1 MLKEYDLIVLGA
13 GNAGFA
19 AAGMAKE
26 AGWSVLVIE
35 TRDFGGTCALRG
47 CVPKKVLVAAGEVL
61 QSIAKASEHK
71 ISATL
76 NEIDWPA
83 LIARKQIFVE
93 GVPKSFEGSLENRNI
108 DTLHGQA
115 KFISDHEISLNGDS
129 YRGKK
134 IVVATGSKPRELPIP
149 GFQHTI
155 SSDDI
160 LDLEK
165 RPESLIF
172 IGAGVISLEFS
183 HVFARAGTKVTV
195 LEVLDQ
201 PLPMLDQDAVSNLT
215 EESRRIGIDIR
226 TGIKTNSIEKNQ
238 QGFTVNI
245 EQNGKQQTLTADIVA
260 NGTGRIAAVEDLD
273 LEAANIEHDRH
284 IIMVDEHLRSVS
296 NPDVFVAGDAN
307 ASSGPQL
314 SPVATYEGKIVGH
327 NLLNSG
333 NEMKTAIYHSIP
345 NCVFTVPA
353 LASVGYLEA
362 AAKQKGLQF
371 DVKSNNLIDWRS
383 SKTYAESASY
393 AKVLVEKGTGKIL
406 GAHLLGHGAPET
418 IHLFAFAITYGV
430 TAEQLAGAVYAYPT
444 FSSDIKF
451 LV

>member
-1 MLKEYDLIVLGA
+1 M
-13 GNAGFA
+13 
-19 AAGMAKE
+19 
-26 AGWSVLVIE
+26 VIS
-35 TRDFGGTCALRG
+35 FG
-47 CVPKKVLVAAGEVL
+47 VKK
-61 QSIAKASEHK
+61 
-71 ISATL
+71 
-76 NEIDWPA
+76 
-83 LIARKQIFVE
+83 FV
-93 GVPKSFEGSLENRNI
+93 I
-108 DTLHGQA
+108 
-115 KFISDHEISLNGDS
+115 
-129 YRGKK
+129 
-134 IVVATGSKPRELPIP
+134 ATGSKPRDLPIP
-149 GFQHTI
+149 GFQHTVT
-155 SSDDI
+155 SDDI
-160 LDLEK
+160 LDMKE
-165 RPESLIF
+165 RPDSLIF
-172 IGAGVISLEFS
+172 IGAGVIGLEFS
-183 HVFARAGTKVTV
+183 HVFARAGTKITV

-260 NGTGRIAAVEDLD
+260 NGTGRIAAVEGLD
-273 LEAANIEHDRH
+273 LESANIEHDRH
-284 IIMVDEHLRSVS
+284 FIMVDEHLRSVS
-296 NPDVFVAGDAN
+296 NPDIFVAGDAN

-333 NEMKTAIYHSIP
+333 NEMKTANYHNIP

-393 AKVLVEKGTGKIL
+393 AKVLIEKGTGKIL